1 MNLEHKIKLL
11 YPYPICKM
19 YESVRLEGESRHR
32 VRKLM
37 DLVEGTTKYLA
48 LIGLA
53 YYLQLRISDDNINK
67 VRQECAKPSFG
78 NWVGL
83 YRALFTFFENQNH
96 TLLATSQSD
105 YKKDEPVAN
114 AAKTLRKAISSQSK
128 SKQFTQ
134 FSFLDAIVEFRNDK
148 IGHGTLGSKV
158 ASEVLSDLE
167 NGINQWLNDLLILE
181 SRQLVY
187 IRCIEFETPLFINM
201 GINLNNGAS
210 VELFQQ
216 SNKMGLANKQVY
228 LFDVS
233 SNEYLPLHPLFLYD
247 ESVQYLYM
255 YSKVKNDTAILEV
268 PYTVASSDLI
278 IHTLDIDTKTILG
291 GESEKAITNA
301 VPASN
306 VEDKEENQN
315 IVSNEPEMIKSMSK
329 KDDWR
334 VRTPIQVEKSFS
346 ITLGVPDLIA
356 MLLLQRG
363 FNTPEKARAFL
374 NPGHYAPAPPTALF
388 GVAEAAQI
396 LHDFI
401 QAGKN
406 IFVWGDFDVDGQ
418 TSTSLLVAA
427 LQKLAGVER
436 VRFHVP
442 NRFTEGHGIRP
453 PKLQEK
459 LADPTFPIDLLL
471 TCDTGIADTEGVTL
485 AKAHGLTVVITDHH
499 DLTAEFDGLT
509 PGKDQLW
516 GIPNTQ
522 HATRNT
528 QHASVRFADA
538 IVNPKFQ
545 PIGDPLRTLPGVGV
559 AYKLMQ
565 QLYHLSGRGGEE
577 SEFLDLVALGIVADV
592 AEQVNDARY
601 LLQLGLEKLRT
612 TKRIGLRVLMETA
625 RLNPETVD
633 ADSIGFQLGPRM
645 NALGRLEDATV
656 AVELLTTRDIIR
668 AQSLA
673 GKMERLNQ
681 ERRVLTSQI
690 AAAAMDMIDR
700 DPKLLDYNGLVL
712 AHPNW
717 HAGIV
722 GIVAS
727 RLVEEFGKPT
737 VLLLTPP
744 GEAARGSARSIIGV
758 DIGGSIAA
766 CSHLLLH
773 HGGHPGAAGLGLL
786 PENID
791 AFRRELSRQIE
802 LHRDD
807 SIPTGLQIDAEA
819 PLNQVSLILAEEL
832 QRLGPFGNGNPTPQ
846 FLSSG
851 LTVIEDRRLGREG
864 THRKLT
870 VQSADGAKA
879 PVIWFNGADVELPA
893 GPVDLVY
900 TIGINEYRGE
910 RNLQLSF
917 VAIRPAQE
925 ATVVVRPR
933 LGPLWRIEDLRN
945 QPISLAA
952 LPQPTQ
958 ALWYAE
964 GVNLGYQGNTI
975 DYQPRMNLLQTQQGQ
990 ALVLWS
996 IPPSPGLLQWLA
1008 ETTQPAVIY
1017 LCGQQT
1023 SDDSLP
1029 GMLRNVAGMCKY
1041 ALQRDGLLQINRM
1054 AARLGTTEAV
1064 IRHSLLWL
1072 DSRGQVRL
1080 IDWDP
1085 EGTPTDTVHI
1095 AAGSGVEQRENRE
1108 LLQSELD
1115 EQLAEVRAYR
1125 RFFLRATVKELG
1137 V

>member
-1 MNLEHKIKLL
+1 MKRSWTIVPPTTPSPE
-11 YPYPICKM
+11 
-19 YESVRLEGESRHR
+19 
-32 VRKLM
+32 
-37 DLVEGTTKYLA
+37 LVSL
-48 LIGLA
+48 
-53 YYLQLRISDDNINK
+53 
-67 VRQECAKPSFG
+67 
-78 NWVGL
+78 VGGHPL
-83 YRALFTFFENQNH
+83 VAQ
-96 TLLATSQSD
+96 LLA
-105 YKKDEPVAN
+105 
-114 AAKTLRKAISSQSK
+114 
-128 SKQFTQ
+128 
-134 FSFLDAIVEFRNDK
+134 
-148 IGHGTLGSKV
+148 
-158 ASEVLSDLE
+158 
-167 NGINQWLNDLLILE
+167 
-181 SRQLVY
+181 
-187 IRCIEFETPLFINM
+187 
-201 GINLNNGAS
+201 
-210 VELFQQ
+210 
-216 SNKMGLANKQVY
+216 
-228 LFDVS
+228 
-233 SNEYLPLHPLFLYD
+233 
-247 ESVQYLYM
+247 
-255 YSKVKNDTAILEV
+255 
-268 PYTVASSDLI
+268 
-278 IHTLDIDTKTILG
+278 
-291 GESEKAITNA
+291 
-301 VPASN
+301 
-306 VEDKEENQN
+306 
-315 IVSNEPEMIKSMSK
+315 
-329 KDDWR
+329 
-334 VRTPIQVEKSFS
+334 
-346 ITLGVPDLIA
+346 
-356 MLLLQRG
+356 QRG
-363 FNTPEKARAFL
+363 IDTPEKARAFL
-374 NPGHYAPAPPTALF
+374 NPGHYAPAPPTALV
-388 GVAEAAQI
+388 GVNQAAQI
-396 LHDFI
+396 LHDTI

-427 LQKLAGVER
+427 LQKLAGVDR

-509 PGKDQLW
+509 PGVDQLW
-516 GIPNTQ
+516 GIKNQELRITNYELRNPQ

-528 QHASVRFADA
+528 QHVSVRFADA

-545 PIGDPLRTLPGVGV
+545 PLGDPLRTLPGVGV

-565 QLYHLSGRGGEE
+565 QLYHLAGRGGEE

-601 LLQLGLEKLRT
+601 LLQLGLEKLRN

-668 AQSLA
+668 AQTLA

-690 AAAAMDMIDR
+690 TAAAMDMIDR

-744 GEAARGSARSIIGV
+744 GEAARGSARSITGV

-819 PLNQVSLILAEEL
+819 PLNQVSLTLAEEL

-925 ATVVVRPR
+925 ATVVVRPG
-933 LGPLWRIEDLRN
+933 LGPQWRIEDLRN
-945 QPISLAA
+945 QPLTLAA
-952 LPQPTQ
+952 LPQPAQ

-964 GVNLGYQGNTI
+964 GVNLGYQGSTI
-975 DYQPRMNLLQTQQGQ
+975 AYSARMNLLQTQPGQ

-996 IPPSPGLLQWLA
+996 IPPSPELLHWLA
-1008 ETTQPAVIY
+1008 ETTKPAVIY

-1029 GMLRNVAGMCKY
+1029 GILRNVAGMCKY

-1064 IRHSLLWL
+1064 IRQSLLWL

-1085 EGTPTDTVHI
+1085 EGTPADTVHI
-1095 AAGSGVEQRENRE
+1095 ASGSGSEQRENRE

-1125 RFFLRATVKELG
+1125 RFFLRTTVKELG
-1137 V
+1137 L

>member
-1 MNLEHKIKLL
+1 MKRAW
-11 YPYPICKM
+11 
-19 YESVRLEGESRHR
+19 SVVPPTIPSPE
-32 VRKLM
+32 
-37 DLVEGTTKYLA
+37 LVTFVGGHP
-48 LIGLA
+48 LIA
-53 YYLQLRISDDNINK
+53 Q
-67 VRQECAKPSFG
+67 
-78 NWVGL
+78 
-83 YRALFTFFENQNH
+83 
-96 TLLATSQSD
+96 LLA
-105 YKKDEPVAN
+105 
-114 AAKTLRKAISSQSK
+114 
-128 SKQFTQ
+128 
-134 FSFLDAIVEFRNDK
+134 
-148 IGHGTLGSKV
+148 
-158 ASEVLSDLE
+158 
-167 NGINQWLNDLLILE
+167 
-181 SRQLVY
+181 
-187 IRCIEFETPLFINM
+187 
-201 GINLNNGAS
+201 
-210 VELFQQ
+210 
-216 SNKMGLANKQVY
+216 
-228 LFDVS
+228 
-233 SNEYLPLHPLFLYD
+233 
-247 ESVQYLYM
+247 
-255 YSKVKNDTAILEV
+255 
-268 PYTVASSDLI
+268 
-278 IHTLDIDTKTILG
+278 
-291 GESEKAITNA
+291 
-301 VPASN
+301 
-306 VEDKEENQN
+306 
-315 IVSNEPEMIKSMSK
+315 
-329 KDDWR
+329 
-334 VRTPIQVEKSFS
+334 
-346 ITLGVPDLIA
+346 
-356 MLLLQRG
+356 QRG
-363 FNTPEKARAFL
+363 FDTPEKARAFL
-374 NPGHYAPAPPTALF
+374 NPGHYTPTPPTALT
-388 GVAEAAQI
+388 GVAEAAQL
-396 LHDFI
+396 LHNAI
-401 QAGKN
+401 ETGKN
-406 IFVWGDFDVDGQ
+406 LFVWGDFDVDGQ

-427 LQKLAGVER
+427 LQKLAGVDR

-442 NRFTEGHGIRP
+442 NRFSEGHGIRP

-485 AKAHGLTVVITDHH
+485 AKSQGLTVIVTDHH
-499 DLTAEFDGLT
+499 DLTSEFDGLV
-509 PGKDQLW
+509 PGKDKLW
-516 GIPNTQ
+516 GITNDELGGGPWGAQ
-522 HATRNT
+522 DATR
-528 QHASVRFADA
+528 HPPPASVRFADA

-545 PIGDPLRTLPGVGV
+545 PPGDPLRTLPGVGV

-565 QLYHLSGRGGEE
+565 QLYHVAERGGEE

-668 AQSLA
+668 AQTLA
-673 GKMERLNQ
+673 SKMERLNQ

-712 AHPNW
+712 HHPNW

-744 GEAARGSARSIIGV
+744 GEPARGSARSITGV

-773 HGGHPGAAGLGLL
+773 HGGHPGAAGLALL

-791 AFRRELSRQIE
+791 VFRRELSRQIE

-807 SIPTGLQIDAEA
+807 GIPTGLLIDAEA

-851 LTVIEDRRLGREG
+851 LTIIEDRRLGREG
-864 THRKLT
+864 THRKLM

-879 PVIWFNGADVELPA
+879 PVIWFNGADAELPA

-925 ATVVVRPR
+925 ATITVVPG
-933 LGPLWRIEDLRN
+933 LGPQWRIEDLRN
-945 QPISLAA
+945 QALSLAA
-952 LPQPTQ
+952 LPQPDQ
-958 ALWYAE
+958 ACWYAE
-964 GVNLGYQGNTI
+964 GVNLTFNGSTI
-975 DYQPRMNLLQTQQGQ
+975 TYSPRLDLRQTGQGQ
-990 ALVLWS
+990 PLVLWS
-996 IPPSPGLLQWLA
+996 TPPSPELLQWLV
-1008 ETTQPAVIY
+1008 ETIQPAAIY

-1023 SDDSLP
+1023 GDDSLP
-1029 GMLRNVAGMCKY
+1029 GLLRSVAGMCKY

-1072 DSRGQVRL
+1072 ESRGQIRL
-1080 IDWDP
+1080 MDWDP

-1095 AAGSGVEQRENRE
+1095 AAGSGVEQRENRD

-1137 V
+1137 L

>member
-1 MNLEHKIKLL
+1 MKRSWSLV
-11 YPYPICKM
+11 PTTTP
-19 YESVRLEGESRHR
+19 SP
-32 VRKLM
+32 
-37 DLVEGTTKYLA
+37 DLVTFVGGHP
-48 LIGLA
+48 LIA
-53 YYLQLRISDDNINK
+53 Q
-67 VRQECAKPSFG
+67 
-78 NWVGL
+78 
-83 YRALFTFFENQNH
+83 
-96 TLLATSQSD
+96 LLA
-105 YKKDEPVAN
+105 
-114 AAKTLRKAISSQSK
+114 
-128 SKQFTQ
+128 
-134 FSFLDAIVEFRNDK
+134 
-148 IGHGTLGSKV
+148 
-158 ASEVLSDLE
+158 
-167 NGINQWLNDLLILE
+167 
-181 SRQLVY
+181 
-187 IRCIEFETPLFINM
+187 
-201 GINLNNGAS
+201 
-210 VELFQQ
+210 
-216 SNKMGLANKQVY
+216 
-228 LFDVS
+228 
-233 SNEYLPLHPLFLYD
+233 
-247 ESVQYLYM
+247 
-255 YSKVKNDTAILEV
+255 
-268 PYTVASSDLI
+268 
-278 IHTLDIDTKTILG
+278 
-291 GESEKAITNA
+291 
-301 VPASN
+301 
-306 VEDKEENQN
+306 
-315 IVSNEPEMIKSMSK
+315 
-329 KDDWR
+329 
-334 VRTPIQVEKSFS
+334 
-346 ITLGVPDLIA
+346 
-356 MLLLQRG
+356 QRG
-363 FNTPEKARAFL
+363 FDTPEKARAFL
-374 NPGHYAPAPPTALF
+374 NPVHYTPTPPTALT
-388 GVAEAAQI
+388 GVAEAAQL
-396 LHDFI
+396 LHDMI

-427 LQKLAGVER
+427 LQKLAGVDR

-485 AKAHGLTVVITDHH
+485 AKSHGLTVIVTDHH
-499 DLTAEFDGLT
+499 DLTSEFDGLV

-516 GIPNTQ
+516 GMRNGELGSRNYEAGITKQELRITNYELRNPQ
-522 HATRNT
+522 HAT
-528 QHASVRFADA
+528 HHPSPASVRFADA
-538 IVNPKFQ
+538 IVNPKFL
-545 PIGDPLRTLPGVGV
+545 PPGDPLRTLPGVGV

-565 QLYHLSGRGGEE
+565 HLYHLCGRSGEE

-668 AQSLA
+668 AQTLA

-700 DPKLLDYNGLVL
+700 EPKLLDYNGLVL
-712 AHPNW
+712 HHPNW

-744 GEAARGSARSIIGV
+744 GEPARGSARSITGV

-773 HGGHPGAAGLGLL
+773 HGGHPGAAGLALL

-791 AFRRELSRQIE
+791 LFRRELSRQIE

-807 SIPTGLQIDAEA
+807 GIPTGLLIDAEA
-819 PLNQVSLILAEEL
+819 PLNQVSLTLAEEL

-846 FLSSG
+846 FLTSG
-851 LTVIEDRRLGREG
+851 LTIVEDRRLGREG

-870 VQSADGAKA
+870 VQSEDGAKA
-879 PVIWFNGADVELPA
+879 PVIWFNGADAELPA
-893 GPVDLVY
+893 GPIDLVY

-925 ATVVVRPR
+925 ATVTVVPG
-933 LGPLWRIEDLRN
+933 LGPQWRIEDLRN
-945 QPISLAA
+945 QALALAA
-952 LPQPTQ
+952 LPQPDQ
-958 ALWYAE
+958 ACWYAE
-964 GVNLGYQGNTI
+964 GTNLTFNGSAIPYT
-975 DYQPRMNLLQTQQGQ
+975 PRLNLVQRGQGQ

-996 IPPSPGLLQWLA
+996 TPPSPELLQWLV
-1008 ETTQPAVIY
+1008 ETTQPTAIY

-1029 GMLRNVAGMCKY
+1029 GLLRHVAGMCKY

-1064 IRHSLLWL
+1064 MRHSLLWL
-1072 DSRGQVRL
+1072 ESRGQIRL

-1085 EGTPTDTVHI
+1085 EGAPTDTVHI
-1095 AAGSGVEQRENRE
+1095 AAGNGVEQRENRD

-1137 V
+1137 L